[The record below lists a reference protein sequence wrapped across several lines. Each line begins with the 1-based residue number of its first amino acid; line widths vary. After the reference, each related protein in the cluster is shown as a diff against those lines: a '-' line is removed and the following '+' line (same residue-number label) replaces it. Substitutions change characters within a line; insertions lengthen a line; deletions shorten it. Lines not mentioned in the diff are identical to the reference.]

1 MQFEAAPSIYFKNYI
16 MNPFDELFKIE
27 YQLKTLC
34 PFDNHNEIV
43 RLNEIKAKTQEQI
56 NNIFEL

>member
-1 MQFEAAPSIYFKNYI
+1 
-16 MNPFDELFKIE
+16 MNLFDELLKIE

-43 RLNEIKAKTQEQI
+43 RLNELKAKTQEQI
-56 NNIFEL
+56 NQLFDNL

>member
-1 MQFEAAPSIYFKNYI
+1 

-43 RLNEIKAKTQEQI
+43 RLNELKAKTQEQI
-56 NNIFEL
+56 NKLFDNL